1 MKQSLSAVSLL
12 KKTPLIMPNN
22 TEILSRLATPVGA
35 AVALIAVT
43 KYLVSRGSS
52 SKSKLPYPPGPKALP
67 LIGNALDFPRNVPV
81 WEGFSQ
87 MAEKYRT
94 SIVRTTRWRV
104 HNRNL
109 T

>member
-1 MKQSLSAVSLL
+1 MS
-12 KKTPLIMPNN
+12 NN
-22 TEILSRLATPVGA
+22 TEILSRLAIPIGA
-35 AVALIAVT
+35 AVALIALT
-43 KYLVSRGSS
+43 RYIVSRGSLG
-52 SKSKLPYPPGPKALP
+52 KSKLPYPPGPKALP

-94 SIVRTTRWRV
+94 SIVRTTWWRV
-104 HNRNL
+104 HNRNI